1 MTSSASSPCR
11 TATAKSASAA
21 LGARLHALPTA
32 EPTAEPIAYRSER
45 GGDYTD
51 DLTLRPHLAP
61 GRTDLA
67 VHRRPS
73 PA

>member
-21 LGARLHALPTA
+21 LGARLHALPT
-32 EPTAEPIAYRSER
+32 AYRSER

>member
-32 EPTAEPIAYRSER
+32 EPTAYRSER